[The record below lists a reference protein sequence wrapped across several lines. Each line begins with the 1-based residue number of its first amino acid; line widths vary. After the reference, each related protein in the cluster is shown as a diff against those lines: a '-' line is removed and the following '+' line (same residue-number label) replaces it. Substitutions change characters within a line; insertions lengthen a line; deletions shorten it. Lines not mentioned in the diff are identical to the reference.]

1 MKNMVITY
9 GWLGYFLL
17 SILTALLNIGELL
30 PLHKYGTAICVF
42 ASAALLVL
50 AQALTILSFRLRKTN
65 PINQRICTTFWL
77 VMAAALVLLLCFAD
91 IANQSRGFAYDVSF
105 GVVVLAIAFLSSW
118 AGFNFLEVGWIYP
131 LVYGVIAVNGAVMLL
146 YLLWDRR
153 QRRGQTTK

>member
-1 MKNMVITY
+1 MV
-9 GWLGYFLL
+9 
-17 SILTALLNIGELL
+17 
-30 PLHKYGTAICVF
+30 
-42 ASAALLVL
+42 
-50 AQALTILSFRLRKTN
+50 
-65 PINQRICTTFWL
+65 RICSKRITESLLRPTLPPAMLIWVGSRAFPVWL

-131 LVYGVIAVNGAVMLL
+131 LVYVVIAVNGAVMLL